1 MDNNATCP
9 IWSTPARTTRE
20 PGKTP
25 TVVSPRAGGE
35 YVISRRAIHSLNS
48 CHDQDKAKLT
58 SWLVEQ
64 RRLGNSQPRVSEHI
78 VDDAKKRRP
87 MSVFDRADAI
97 LGFLAI
103 ETQELGLPVSHRVF
117 RKTFAGVQTTR
128 DEEMHLALL
137 AACESVSTS
146 ELSFLM
152 AYLERRNFIEYTGR
166 NSPLQKCTLTVE
178 GYARLAEIEQARV
191 PSSRAFVA
199 MWFDDSMAEAW
210 QRGFEPAIRDA
221 GYDPVRIDQKD
232 HVNRIDDEII
242 AEIRRS
248 RFVVA
253 DFTQG
258 ESGARGGVYYEAGFA
273 HGLALP
279 VVFTCHKDSFD
290 DVHFDTRQY
299 NHIVWTEPS
308 ELRERLSS
316 RIAAVIAEGPAT
328 P

>member
-1 MDNNATCP
+1 MM
-9 IWSTPARTTRE
+9 
-20 PGKTP
+20 
-25 TVVSPRAGGE
+25 
-35 YVISRRAIHSLNS
+35 
-48 CHDQDKAKLT
+48 Q
-58 SWLVEQ
+58 
-64 RRLGNSQPRVSEHI
+64 
-78 VDDAKKRRP
+78 KKRRP

-103 ETQELGLPVSHRVF
+103 ETRELGVPVSHRVF
-117 RKTFAGVQTTR
+117 RKTFAGVQTTP

-152 AYLERRNFIEYTGR
+152 TYLERRNLIEHTGK
-166 NSPLQKCTLTVE
+166 NNALQECTLTVE
-178 GYARLAEIEQARV
+178 GYARLADIEQVKVA
-191 PSSRAFVA
+191 SSRAFVA

-273 HGLALP
+273 HGLAIP
-279 VVFTCHKDSFD
+279 VVFTCHEDSFD
-290 DVHFDTRQY
+290 NVHFDTRQY

-308 ELRERLSS
+308 ELRKQLSS
-316 RIAAVIAEGPAT
+316 RIAAVITDEPAI